1 MFLFRIGFFRRPGE
15 QHYFPGAAIIETR
28 EAKMPRAKILLAD
41 DHTLFCNLLR
51 QLLEPEYEVV
61 GCVRDGRDLLEAAET
76 LRPDV
81 VLLDIGMPL
90 LNGLDAGRRL
100 KEANPKVKLVYLTMN
115 NNVEYAREALQ
126 AGASAFVLKNSQ
138 SSHLLQA
145 IRGALRGVSYVA
157 PEIRQAMSDVFIR
170 DPKAMARPQHL
181 TDRQREVLQMLAEGR
196 SLREIAT
203 SLQISYRT
211 VRFHKV
217 RIMEELGL
225 SKNAELVK
233 YAMTHGI
240 MSAI

>member
-1 MFLFRIGFFRRPGE
+1 MAPIR
-15 QHYFPGAAIIETR
+15 
-28 EAKMPRAKILLAD
+28 ILLAD

-51 QLLEPEYEVV
+51 ELLQPEYEVV
-61 GCVRDGRDLLEAAET
+61 GSVGDGRELLKAAET
-76 LRPDV
+76 LKPDV
-81 VLLDIGMPL
+81 VVLDIGMPS

-100 KEANPKVKLVYLTMN
+100 KETNPRITLIYLTMN

-157 PEIRQAMSDVFIR
+157 PEIRRAMSEIFIR
-170 DPKAMARPQHL
+170 DPKAVARPQHL
-181 TDRQREVLQMLAEGR
+181 TDRQREVLQMIAEGR
-196 SLREIAT
+196 SLQEIAT

-217 RIMEELGL
+217 RMMEELGL

-233 YAMTHGI
+233 YAMNHGI
-240 MSAI
+240 ISAV

>member
-1 MFLFRIGFFRRPGE
+1 MGR
-15 QHYFPGAAIIETR
+15 TR
-28 EAKMPRAKILLAD
+28 ILLAD

-51 QLLEPEYEVV
+51 ELLEPEYEVV
-61 GCVRDGRDLLEAAET
+61 GIVDDGRELLRAAEA

-81 VLLDIGMPL
+81 VLADIGMPS

-100 KEANPKVKLVYLTMN
+100 KEANPKIKLIFLTMN

-138 SSHLLQA
+138 STHVLQA

-157 PEIRQAMSDVFIR
+157 PEIRQAMSSIFIR
-170 DPKAMARPQHL
+170 DPKAVERPQHL

-217 RIMEELGL
+217 RIMEELGIT
-225 SKNAELVK
+225 KNAELVK
-233 YAMTHGI
+233 YAINHGI
-240 MSAI
+240 ISAV